1 MKILLTPRF
10 FLLWHARWE
19 RRLPPLPK
27 KLPWHSMFSNLPP
40 HHPQICSEMFW
51 AILMR
56 KPPFATAD
64 LCLKALDFLHF
75 EIISSC
81 NISLRPFLT
90 LEMSKIVMLKVWR
103 ISYHQVFHFIS
114 ASITL
119 VDLHRNW
126 LNWCHFLI
134 LTGSPLLILMDF
146 MIFLSSYLGV
156 TRKTMSTVFFLL
168 HLDSAILYLQ
178 NIFL

>member
-1 MKILLTPRF
+1 MKILLTPGF
-10 FLLWHARWE
+10 FCYGMQDGRGGSLHYLKNC
-19 RRLPPLPK
+19 LDTPCFPI
-27 KLPWHSMFSNLPP
+27 PP

-90 LEMSKIVMLKVWR
+90 LEMNKIVMLKV
-103 ISYHQVFHFIS
+103 
-114 ASITL
+114 
-119 VDLHRNW
+119 
-126 LNWCHFLI
+126 
-134 LTGSPLLILMDF
+134 
-146 MIFLSSYLGV
+146 
-156 TRKTMSTVFFLL
+156 
-168 HLDSAILYLQ
+168 
-178 NIFL
+178 